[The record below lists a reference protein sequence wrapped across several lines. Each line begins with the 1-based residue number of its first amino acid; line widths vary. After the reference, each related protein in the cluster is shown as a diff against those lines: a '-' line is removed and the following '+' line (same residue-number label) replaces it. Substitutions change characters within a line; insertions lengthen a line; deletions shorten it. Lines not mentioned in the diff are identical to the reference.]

1 MITHFAD
8 FRLHTVSL
16 NGVRQ
21 FYNERLGFPV
31 AFESDRE
38 IRFQVTRDTTLT
50 FAEAYEPVTPA
61 HFAFEVPYSAFSE
74 VVAYMKEEAGIP
86 LLRWPDGREI
96 DEFDESGAGINVYF
110 RDGDG
115 HLLELIAHRYVRED
129 VLPPCGPLKV
139 MYLREIGFP
148 VDEVSGFREWM
159 SRTFGMKLAKVY
171 DDFTFAIGGTAH
183 AIVVSKH
190 VRGRRPRSAGP
201 HSRVGGGG
209 AHPLRRRRRGDDQA
223 RRLSDPVCGNG
234 CTRGYCSP
242 PQPALNRPWHRIW
255 RRRWTDHAQCLSSG
269 NRPEKRRLFPGT
281 TVIGLWRGAG
291 V

>member
-31 AFESDRE
+31 AFESDKE
-38 IRFQVTRDTTLT
+38 IRFQVARDTTLT
-50 FAEAYEPVTPA
+50 FAEAYEPVAPA
-61 HFAFEVPYSAFSE
+61 HFAFEVPYSAFSD
-74 VVAYMKEEAGIP
+74 VVAHMKKEAGIP

-139 MYLREIGFP
+139 MYLREVGFP
-148 VDEVSGFREWM
+148 VDDVSGLREWM
-159 SRTFGMKLAKVY
+159 SRKFGMKLSKVY

-183 AIVVSKH
+183 AIVVSKQRRWIPIGMFSLPPRMT
-190 VRGRRPRSAGP
+190 VTFGVSGRDTLARIRESMDGEHILSAGEDE
-201 HSRVGGGG
+201 VTI
-209 AHPLRRRRRGDDQA
+209 RRGDYPIRFAATDVPADIAA
-223 RRLSDPVCGNG
+223 R
-234 CTRGYCSP
+234 
-242 PQPALNRPWHRIW
+242 LNLP
-255 RRRWTDHAQCLSSG
+255 
-269 NRPEKRRLFPGT
+269 
-281 TVIGLWRGAG
+281 
-291 V
+291 